1 MQIIDVPV
9 DRSLCDSAALTV
21 RTTHNAQRTTHR
33 MMSLEAKRRTPM
45 RIVRNGFIGAAIL
58 ILGAGGATQLA
69 GHTFAATHVGASTT
83 VKVVT
88 LSGKYAFNP
97 TGVTISKGT
106 KVVWKNTTNSP
117 HTITS
122 NKTKSG
128 KPVFD
133 KALARGTS
141 LNITFSSAGT
151 YNYHCAIHP
160 YMKGKIT
167 IK

>member
-1 MQIIDVPV
+1 
-9 DRSLCDSAALTV
+9 
-21 RTTHNAQRTTHR
+21 
-33 MMSLEAKRRTPM
+33 
-45 RIVRNGFIGAAIL
+45 
-58 ILGAGGATQLA
+58 
-69 GHTFAATHVGASTT
+69 
-83 VKVVT
+83 

-133 KALARGTS
+133 QALARGTS
-141 LNITFSSAGT
+141 LHITFSSAGT